1 MQAAPSDSSSPA
13 GTSRGPDDRESNR
26 VPLERQVALRFE
38 DFEGFITECS
48 MNISATGMFI
58 RCSDPQPAGS
68 VLDFEFSMVD
78 GEKLVRG
85 YGEVM
90 WARRQDSGPDH
101 PAGMGIRFLHL
112 DAESRELIRW
122 TVTRRYITGA
132 GPCDL
137 DEIRT
142 AMRRAA
148 EEESADSEQRPAAG
162 MAGAAFGIAVPP
174 EPGEA
179 LPRYREAGFGA
190 AAVGRSPRRPL
201 RLVLPLAVLALGGL
215 FWLRAPSRVDAAAHQ
230 GADQIA
236 TVEPVAT
243 PEAPVVPAARPAVVP
258 AAEPAT
264 EPAVNNP
271 PEPAFSKGAIEQT
284 PADLA
289 TAWASAWSEQRATD
303 YLAHYA
309 AGFRPPRGL
318 TRHAWEKQRQ
328 VRILR
333 PRSIAVV
340 LSGVTAEELGPDRA
354 RVRFQQTYQ
363 SDTYRDV
370 VNKTLELVREA
381 GDWRI
386 LEERVDG

>member
-1 MQAAPSDSSSPA
+1 MQAVPSDSSSPPKPS
-13 GTSRGPDDRESNR
+13 GSLDDRASNR

-38 DFEGFITECS
+38 DFEGFVTECS

-58 RCSDPQPAGS
+58 RCQDPQPAGS
-68 VLDFEFSMVD
+68 VLDFELSLTD

-90 WARRQDSGPDH
+90 WARRQDAGPDH

-137 DEIRT
+137 NEVKT

-148 EEESADSEQRPAAG
+148 EEESAAREERPAPG
-162 MAGAAFGIAVPP
+162 FAGAATEVAIPP

-179 LPRYREAGFGA
+179 RPRYLVTGYAAA
-190 AAVGRSPRRPL
+190 AAVERNPTRPL
-201 RLVLPLAVLALGGL
+201 RLVLPLAALALGGL
-215 FWLRAPSRVDAAAHQ
+215 YLLRAPSPVDAAAPQ
-230 GADQIA
+230 GTDHVAA
-236 TVEPVAT
+236 VE
-243 PEAPVVPAARPAVVP
+243 P
-258 AAEPAT
+258 AAE
-264 EPAVNNP
+264 NP
-271 PEPAFSKGAIEQT
+271 PRPPFSEGGSVEGATEQT

-289 TAWASAWSEQRATD
+289 TQWARAWSEQRATE
-303 YLAHYA
+303 YLSYYA
-309 AGFRPPRGL
+309 ATFRLPRGL
-318 TRHAWEKQRQ
+318 TRRGWEQQRR
-328 VRILR
+328 VRILK
-333 PRSIAVV
+333 PRRIVV
-340 LSGVTAEELGPDRA
+340 ALSGVSAETLGPDRA

-363 SDTYRDV
+363 SDSYRDAV
-370 VNKTLELVREA
+370 HKTLELVRED

-386 LEERVDG
+386 LEERAES